1 MGLAAVKVEHLG
13 LGYLTACLRR
23 DGHAVEILDAQLSG
37 LDTSQVTARLA
48 DADHD
53 LVGFTIPDTLTVKA
67 AVQFLSEWRPV
78 ARNGKRPHVT
88 AGGNFA
94 TVHAKALLERLPAL
108 DSVVLHE
115 GEETLCELVGRLAA
129 GEDWQATP
137 GLAFSADGGVSESE
151 KRPRIAD
158 LDALPFPAR
167 DTLSDLLASHPNPVA
182 SVISSRGC
190 HRRCRFCAVQ
200 KLVGSWRARS
210 AANVV
215 DELASLRREF
225 GVERVDFQDDN
236 FVGPGERGRRR
247 AIAIARE
254 IQRRRLEL
262 SFRLMCSADTVS
274 HDVIS
279 ALLDAGLLS
288 VFIGVESG
296 SQARLTAYAKGTV
309 EQNAHALR
317 VLEGLGILDKCEIGF
332 IMFDPDGDLAEIND
346 NLAFLRDHVRFV
358 TPSNLINKRDA
369 LYEMAD
375 FTWHEMPPVRALP
388 ESLRLLRNLFMLV
401 LKRSRLAWQNVCVR
415 DPQRAREWTAGA
427 IDIASQAV
435 TSLSELIESGRLD
448 SDSYRGLAEEVE
460 LQAVALSEAIV
471 ARSQT

>member
-1 MGLAAVKVEHLG
+1 
-13 LGYLTACLRR
+13 
-23 DGHAVEILDAQLSG
+23 VEILDAQLSG

-53 LVGFTIPDTLTVKA
+53 LVGFTVPDTLTVKA
-67 AVQFLSEWRPV
+67 VVGFLSQWRPV
-78 ARNGKRPHVT
+78 ARDGERPHVT

-94 TVHAKALLERLPAL
+94 TVHAKALLERLSTL

-115 GEETLCELVGRLAA
+115 GEETLCELVDRIAA
-129 GEDWQATP
+129 GRDWRTTA
-137 GLAFSADGGVSESE
+137 GIAFRADGAISESE
-151 KRPRIAD
+151 KRLRIAD
-158 LDALPFPAR
+158 LDGIPFPAR
-167 DTLSDLLASHPNPVA
+167 DTLPDLLASQPNPVA

-200 KLVGSWRARS
+200 KLVGAWRARS

-215 DELASLRREF
+215 DELASLRREL

-254 IQRRRLEL
+254 IQRRRLDL

-288 VFIGVESG
+288 VFVGVESG
-296 SQARLTAYAKGTV
+296 SQTRLTAYAKGTV

-317 VLEGLGILDKCEIGF
+317 VLDGLGILDKCEIGF
-332 IMFDPDGDLAEIND
+332 IMFDPDGDLAEIGE

-369 LYEMAD
+369 LYEMDD
-375 FTWHEMPPVRALP
+375 FTWKEMPPVPALP
-388 ESLRLLRNLFMLV
+388 EPLRLLRNLFMLV
-401 LKRSRLAWQNVCVR
+401 LRRNRVAWQNVCVR
-415 DPQRAREWTAGA
+415 EPQLAREWTSGA
-427 IDIASQAV
+427 IDIASHAV
-435 TSLSELIESGRLD
+435 ASLSDLIEAGRLD
-448 SDSYRGLAEEVE
+448 SDSYRALAEEVE
-460 LQAVALSEAIV
+460 LQAAALSEAIV